1 MCEIYACEHAYP
13 LVLAL
18 AGMSGNLA
26 QCILLSCTVSMER
39 NKCVHFFC
47 KESKIALNYYFFYIY
62 EHSDQLFFP
71 TFFFSRYMN
80 LID

>member
-26 QCILLSCTVSMER
+26 QCVLLSCTVSMER
-39 NKCVHFFC
+39 
-47 KESKIALNYYFFYIY
+47 KESKMTLNNIFLY
-62 EHSDQLFFP
+62 EHSYQLFLPLFN
-71 TFFFSRYMN
+71 FFSRYMN
-80 LID
+80 